1 MSRFPCLPRRISC
14 ILALAATAAVGPA
27 TAQNG
32 HGGRVELGSYGAFTK
47 YDAQSLDL
55 DSRLGAGGRLGVFLI
70 PALSIEANGD
80 FTQTATAGGGV
91 QVDVARIGGTLFGH
105 LNLASWNSLYLGAGY
120 ERLFYRGALAAD
132 DNGGHVILGD
142 RLHFGPRVAL
152 RLEGRA
158 AYFPSSVMRVGDD
171 KVLNIGGA
179 AGISIFAF
187 GGRQR
192 DSDGDLVRDKR
203 DQCPDTP
210 AGAVVD
216 DVGCPTDSDRDSV
229 FDGLDSCPHTP
240 VGAVVDALGCPKDTD
255 ADRVLDGIDICPDT
269 PPGAEVDQNGC
280 PLDTDADGVFD
291 GLDQCPATPEQAEVD
306 TVGCPKDSDQDG
318 VFDGIDRCAATPAG
332 TEVDSVG
339 CPVLFREERGRVQ
352 PLILKGV
359 NFAVGKAT
367 LTPQSHAVLDEV
379 AKSLLAHP
387 EVRIEVS
394 GHTDATGSRAL
405 NMRLS
410 LARAQSVATYLASK
424 GVAHSR
430 LDAQGYGPDR
440 PIATNSTAGG
450 RRENRRVELHRID
463 GVR

>member
-1 MSRFPCLPRRISC
+1 
-14 ILALAATAAVGPA
+14 
-27 TAQNG
+27 
-32 HGGRVELGSYGAFTK
+32 
-47 YDAQSLDL
+47 
-55 DSRLGAGGRLGVFLI
+55 
-70 PALSIEANGD
+70 
-80 FTQTATAGGGV
+80 
-91 QVDVARIGGTLFGH
+91 
-105 LNLASWNSLYLGAGY
+105 
-120 ERLFYRGALAAD
+120 
-132 DNGGHVILGD
+132 
-142 RLHFGPRVAL
+142 
-152 RLEGRA
+152 
-158 AYFPSSVMRVGDD
+158 
-171 KVLNIGGA
+171 
-179 AGISIFAF
+179 
-187 GGRQR
+187 
-192 DSDGDLVRDKR
+192 
-203 DQCPDTP
+203 
-210 AGAVVD
+210 
-216 DVGCPTDSDRDSV
+216 
-229 FDGLDSCPHTP
+229 
-240 VGAVVDALGCPKDTD
+240 
-255 ADRVLDGIDICPDT
+255 
-269 PPGAEVDQNGC
+269 
-280 PLDTDADGVFD
+280 
-291 GLDQCPATPEQAEVD
+291 
-306 TVGCPKDSDQDG
+306 
-318 VFDGIDRCAATPAG
+318 
-332 TEVDSVG
+332 VDSVG